1 MLENSRF
8 FVAFSGMPIL
18 CYSAFCKGSG
28 IFASILT
35 PRLEFRDFSRVTA
48 RPLSVRGLGGFQ
60 PSCPPCPFLIFLCFF
75 AIIKSKKICILYHY
89 SEYTKKGKT
98 IMLQT
103 AQLGGNS
110 MLKKRIS
117 VSQKRQITIPIE
129 FFNSL
134 GIEKEVEC
142 YLQNNALVIRP
153 VRENTG
159 EFDEQI
165 LADLISQGLSGTELL
180 ERFKEMRR
188 KVRPAVEHLLDEARL
203 AAAGKARFSTY
214 EDVFGTEDE

>member
-1 MLENSRF
+1 MLQ
-8 FVAFSGMPIL
+8 
-18 CYSAFCKGSG
+18 
-28 IFASILT
+28 T
-35 PRLEFRDFSRVTA
+35 
-48 RPLSVRGLGGFQ
+48 
-60 PSCPPCPFLIFLCFF
+60 
-75 AIIKSKKICILYHY
+75 
-89 SEYTKKGKT
+89 
-98 IMLQT
+98 LQT
-103 AQLGGNS
+103 AQPGGGG

-142 YLQNNALVIRP
+142 YLQNNAIVIRP
-153 VRENTG
+153 VRENSG

-180 ERFKEMRR
+180 ERFKQMRR
-188 KVRPAVEHLLDEARL
+188 KVRPAVERLLGEARL
-203 AAAGKARFSTY
+203 AAAGKAQFSTY